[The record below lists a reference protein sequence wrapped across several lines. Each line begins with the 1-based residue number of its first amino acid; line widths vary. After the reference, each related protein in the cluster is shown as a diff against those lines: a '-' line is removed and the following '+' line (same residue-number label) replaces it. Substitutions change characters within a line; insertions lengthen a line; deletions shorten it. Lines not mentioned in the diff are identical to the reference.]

1 MRALLALFA
10 LALAQTSCSDV
21 PLSYYDQATY
31 AQLTSLKAEAT
42 ALVESFDT
50 KPVEANEPRIEAT
63 SLSLRKAVEYEKGKG
78 PTNSDT
84 ASQVEKIN
92 QLFHDDVKDY
102 ATNEP
107 TMDATSKT
115 TAKTA
120 PPPSAPNSSARPPS
134 CSARPS
140 TSPSPPRTS
149 RTPPAARNH
158 EQIHR
163 LH

>member
-1 MRALLALFA
+1 MIAVP
-10 LALAQTSCSDV
+10 SDKLDKV
-21 PLSYYDQATY
+21 LQRWEFLQYELSQRVNQATY

-63 SLSLRKAVEYEKGKG
+63 SLSLRKAFEYEKGKG

-102 ATNEP
+102 RENGP
-107 TMDATSKT
+107 TGFGRHLLRDCRECVYGPKLTPGGVRERLRGRQTDA
-115 TAKTA
+115 
-120 PPPSAPNSSARPPS
+120 
-134 CSARPS
+134 
-140 TSPSPPRTS
+140 
-149 RTPPAARNH
+149 
-158 EQIHR
+158 
-163 LH
+163 

>member
-102 ATNEP
+102 RENGPATLGPKFFREAAVVLGQAF
-107 TMDATSKT
+107 DVAIATENLKN
-115 TAKTA
+115 
-120 PPPSAPNSSARPPS
+120 PAR
-134 CSARPS
+134 RPQS
-140 TSPSPPRTS
+140 
-149 RTPPAARNH
+149 
-158 EQIHR
+158 
-163 LH
+163 